1 MAQTIPLPMLG
12 GLLESGKTHPKAT
25 NRSGNDTSFSNIL
38 KDSHSQL
45 QGSKVSKLN
54 VKSPMTIKALQ
65 GSKVSEVDAKSPMT
79 VLARLKK
86 MLEETGLSVTDFL
99 LEKKELPLL
108 IDILKKSGFS
118 TKEIEKAMSQISV
131 KGGFVNLG
139 DFFSALGDSV
149 EVTAGNKI
157 KPTLGRSALPI
168 IQRIL
173 SDLGMNTGDLKT
185 LEEQLSEKDGT
196 ISLGDLTRIIN
207 QRLQAKAHLENIPT
221 SREVS
226 SDDIK
231 GAQMEEVRELLV
243 KAGISLENVDN
254 LLQEMGIQGERIT
267 GDKLI
272 DLLKRASMYPTQDQ
286 TKTASQSQNTTKILS
301 AKGASECD
309 VDTILE
315 NLLNKV
321 TIKEAVVEKAGD
333 ENQLIS
339 PHRLF
344 AKQQD
349 RDGFKKQDP
358 RSRFRELVASKNE
371 EDSSSKIADGDE
383 EKMPLSN
390 KGNHPF
396 EDMLNNLGS
405 VDNTQ
410 ANCKAT
416 KVSAR
421 QPDVLPQIIRPLTES
436 ITSLNY
442 KGTERVEIQLHP
454 PHLGRLEIDLT
465 LKDNNLEAS
474 FVTQNFLVKEI
485 LELHVDQLRQAF
497 LNQGIYLKNFHVSVG
512 YEANSWD
519 KRQYSEG
526 QRQGRGWDWGEEEA
540 EEIASDVS
548 GLPQMREKMG
558 LWNIDLLV

>member
-1 MAQTIPLPMLG
+1 LAQTIPLPMLG
-12 GLLESGKTHPKAT
+12 GSLESGKVHPKAT
-25 NRSGNDTSFSNIL
+25 NRPGNDTSFSNIL
-38 KDSHSQL
+38 KDTHNRL
-45 QGSKVSKLN
+45 EGSKVSELN
-54 VKSPMTIKALQ
+54 VKSPMTIKELQ
-65 GSKVSEVDAKSPMT
+65 ASNISEIDVESRMT

-86 MLEETGLSVTDFL
+86 ILEETGLSVTDFL
-99 LEKKELPLL
+99 LAKEDLPFL
-108 IDILKKSGFS
+108 IDLLKQSGFS
-118 TKEIEKAMSQISV
+118 TEEIEKAMSQISV
-131 KGGFVNLG
+131 KGGSINLG
-139 DFFSALGDSV
+139 EFFSALEDSL
-149 EVTAGNKI
+149 EVTAGNKL
-157 KPTLGRSALPI
+157 KPTLERSALPI
-168 IQRIL
+168 MQKIL
-173 SDLGMNTGDLKT
+173 SDLGMKEGDLKM
-185 LEEQLSEKDGT
+185 LKQQLSEKGGT
-196 ISLGDLTRIIN
+196 ISLDDLRRIIGK
-207 QRLQAKAHLENIPT
+207 QLQAEAPLGNIRTPA
-221 SREVS
+221 EVS
-226 SDDIK
+226 SNGIK
-231 GAQMEEVRELLV
+231 GAQMEEVKELLV

-267 GDKLI
+267 GENLI
-272 DLLKRASMYPTQDQ
+272 ELLKRASMFQTQDQ
-286 TKTASQSQNTTKILS
+286 TKTASQSENTTKILS
-301 AKGASECD
+301 AKGASECN

-321 TIKEAVVEKAGD
+321 TIKEGVVQKAGG

-349 RDGFKKQDP
+349 RDGFKNQDP
-358 RSRFRELVASKNE
+358 GSRFREFVAPKNE
-371 EDSSSKIADGDE
+371 EDSSPKIADGNE
-383 EKMPLSN
+383 EKIPLSN

-410 ANCKAT
+410 ANCKAA

-436 ITSLNY
+436 ITSLSY

-497 LNQGIYLKNFHVSVG
+497 LNQGIHLKNFHVSVG
-512 YEANSWD
+512 YEANPWD

-540 EEIASDVS
+540 EEIASDVG
-548 GLPQMREKMG
+548 GLPQMGEKMG